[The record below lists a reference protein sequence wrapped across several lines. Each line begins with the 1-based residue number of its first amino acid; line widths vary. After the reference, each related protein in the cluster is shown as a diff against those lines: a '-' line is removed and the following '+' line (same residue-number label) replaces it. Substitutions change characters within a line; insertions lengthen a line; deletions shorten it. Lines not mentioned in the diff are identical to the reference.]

1 MIKTKKEL
9 MAKYPVGTIISTST
23 GITGKVAGYVRGD
36 KRSWSLDV
44 DTEKE
49 VAIVPLNNEEVVIS
63 IITVESEEDM
73 LESVKQNS
81 VAYDTKKQKQ
91 KKPRKN
97 QKATEIVDAMLE
109 IDSTTQEAAV
119 ERPKEEQV
127 SIATQIRTLL
137 STGMSRSE
145 VAKQLGVG
153 YRYVYAIEHKVLK
166 RELP

>member
-1 MIKTKKEL
+1 MIKSKKEL
-9 MAKYPVGTIISTST
+9 MAKYPVGTVISTST

-49 VAIVPLNNEEVVIS
+49 VAIVPLNDEEIVIS

-81 VAYDTKKQKQ
+81 VAYDTKKQK
-91 KKPRKN
+91 RKN
-97 QKATEIVDAMLE
+97 QKTIEIADTMME
-109 IDSTTQEAAV
+109 IDRATKEATMM
-119 ERPKEEQV
+119 EPEEKQI
-127 SIATQIRTLL
+127 SIAAQIRALL

>member
-1 MIKTKKEL
+1 MIKSKKEL
-9 MAKYPVGTIISTST
+9 MAKYPVGTVISTST

-49 VAIVPLNNEEVVIS
+49 VAIVPLNDEEVVIS

-91 KKPRKN
+91 KKPRKD
-97 QKATEIVDAMLE
+97 QKTAEIVDTMLE
-109 IDSTTQEAAV
+109 TDITTQEV
-119 ERPKEEQV
+119 TTIQPEEKQI
-127 SIATQIRTLL
+127 SIASQIRTLL

-145 VAKQLGVG
+145 VAKQLGIG
-153 YRYVYAIEHKVLK
+153 YRYVYAIEHKILK